1 MALVHPSPTQHRA
14 ATLQVCSTPRALSFK
29 EPVVGESGP
38 CCAEGPKSAP
48 VGAGCLNGYDCR
60 ALCLGPLFASGSLDP
75 GKLPIPL
82 WPSGPASTVLA
93 SLAGSWAPNDW
104 ILVLITGVSVAVDLF
119 CNLVSRQ
126 GSLPKKQ
133 GEGSYSSCTWPTPAQ
148 ANLLDLCV
156 VRCPQQTEANPK
168 MSKSGLGLAH
178 IMESLEQQ
186 KARQGT
192 RTQTRVAFLYPL
204 SKAVLPCSTSVL
216 LPWGQTNWGQKA
228 QVEDGTSQYGQLG
241 WS

>member
-1 MALVHPSPTQHRA
+1 MGEPG
-14 ATLQVCSTPRALSFK
+14 PR
-29 EPVVGESGP
+29 
-38 CCAEGPKSAP
+38 CAEEPKRAP
-48 VGAGCLNGYDCR
+48 VGAGCSNGYDCR

-75 GKLPIPL
+75 CKLPIPL
-82 WPSGPASTVLA
+82 WPSGPKVPGTTTCPTSTVLA
-93 SLAGSWAPNDW
+93 SLAGSWAPSGW

-133 GEGSYSSCTWPTPAQ
+133 GEGSYSSSTWPTPAQ
-148 ANLLDLCV
+148 ANLLNLCV

-192 RTQTRVAFLYPL
+192 RTQTRIAFLYPL

-241 WS
+241 WSQISPLPFPFPTQGDQG